1 MNRLF
6 RNVGI
11 GLILVGALLVLAWAV
26 EPLRL
31 IWPRIRG
38 LPIPIQVGV
47 VAGILGMAVLM
58 GSLISERIR
67 DREADEKLRND
78 F

>member
-11 GLILVGALLVLAWAV
+11 GMILLGSVLVLAWAV
-26 EPLRL
+26 EPIRL
-31 IWPRIRG
+31 IWPWIRG
-38 LPIPIQVGV
+38 LPLPLQIGV
-47 VAGILGMAVLM
+47 VAATLGVTVLL

-67 DREADEKLRND
+67 EREADQKLRDD